1 MNNFIEFAYQGK
13 QLIVKGKSVAKRQFI
28 YVDDLAETFVLCAIK
43 QKEESIIL
51 NVGMQEAYTNL
62 SIANTVNSV
71 FENTNSID
79 YQEDIDENIDS
90 SFMDTHRYVSFLGF
104 KPKTMKEALYELKNR
119 ID

>member
-28 YVDDLAETFVLCAIK
+28 YVDDLAETFVCV
-43 QKEESIIL
+43 QSSERESIIFECWYA
-51 NVGMQEAYTNL
+51 EAYTNL

-90 SFMDTHRYVSFLGF
+90 LLWILIAMLVFRL
-104 KPKTMKEALYELKNR
+104 
-119 ID
+119 